1 MKMWLTSHCEIEK
14 IILTKN
20 QSHDFLFF
28 LFYWT
33 WHRNLGFEKKVANKI
48 RKWEQIKE
56 CGGNKKKFIV
66 SNPSFN

>member
-1 MKMWLTSHCEIEK
+1 MIFY
-14 IILTKN
+14 
-20 QSHDFLFF
+20 FLFF